1 MVLLKGN
8 REEMMQMCIA
18 TCDLFTGG
26 GTGDTRVMLDTCD
39 HYSSMEGNDL
49 IVNDRG
55 RETLVVD
62 VIGES

>member
-1 MVLLKGN
+1 M
-8 REEMMQMCIA
+8 IA

>member
-1 MVLLKGN
+1 
-8 REEMMQMCIA
+8 MQMCIA